1 MVIFHPPV
9 KVIIV
14 PTSFGTLP
22 VPADW
27 PDNVRGD
34 PGAGVRNKSTPGMT
48 ALTTYFQR
56 IPKIG

>member
-14 PTSFGTLP
+14 PTSFGALP
-22 VPADW
+22 VPAGW

-34 PGAGVRNKSTPGMT
+34 PGGPLWG
-48 ALTTYFQR
+48 QE
-56 IPKIG
+56 